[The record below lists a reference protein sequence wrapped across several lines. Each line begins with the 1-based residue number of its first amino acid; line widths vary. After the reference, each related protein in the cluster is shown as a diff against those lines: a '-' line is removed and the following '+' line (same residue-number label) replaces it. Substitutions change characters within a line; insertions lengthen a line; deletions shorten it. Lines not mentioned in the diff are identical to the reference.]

1 MVFMAISFWTAA
13 EVYVPPVILLAEAP
27 SVLAPNQTVRLEPIC
42 GADAVVSHLSGWIG
56 YAAPMTVTGRRTG
69 PIEIPPTGATSSRNL
84 PNGAIMYRTLVLAAL
99 AGMIAGPALAA
110 GGSCSTAPKS
120 QFKPKATLEAQL
132 TGEGLTVRQIKV
144 EKGCYEVY
152 AVDKAGKKVNLA
164 YNAETLEKLDNAEAG
179 EN

>member
-1 MVFMAISFWTAA
+1 MTS
-13 EVYVPPVILLAEAP
+13 YRR
-27 SVLAPNQTVRLEPIC
+27 QTEL
-42 GADAVVSHLSGWIG
+42 
-56 YAAPMTVTGRRTG
+56 
-69 PIEIPPTGATSSRNL
+69 IEIHPSRRITAPNL
-84 PNGAIMYRTLVLAAL
+84 PNGAFMYRTLVLAAL
-99 AGMIAGPALAA
+99 AGMVAAGPALAA
-110 GGSCSTAPKS
+110 GASCSTAPKS